1 MQGSK
6 RSEERRNDDV
16 NDAPNTT
23 TNTHE
28 EERWNHFTAPLTQE
42 PLSHKRYEAPSSSSS
57 STPTSDLLSTPSVF
71 SDLERSQTVDRFST
85 IFMERMEEAMSSGKL
100 SKAWQ
105 SSSSGVAG
113 DVVGIG
119 SSLFSWMFTDHTP
132 DHANLNTNQGYYTTK
147 TINPA
152 DYASEKRMIEP
163 HFTPFVWGSSCMMV
177 TLFSLRLGRWYQ
189 GGGQAVG
196 RTLTNSVNR
205 TTSNHAQRT
214 ATTTNNNL
222 KSLKDVR
229 HAQHH
234 QSHSIRGG
242 GGGNSGPFNSTRK
255 KELTNELMA
264 SLNTVPVDMALSML
278 IGIST
283 TIFLTSP
290 SNLMKDLSDAPLVE
304 GKSALAEELCLP
316 FGEEM
321 RNMNGLYHTYTIYN
335 ANNTGNGNRNDNMP
349 AQRQVV
355 PYSNLWKEENLGD
368 FDSLRS
374 IRDFVLN
381 CHEREEFAKRTI
393 APDSDTALS
402 EQELLE
408 LKIPPPGISPN
419 I

>member
-1 MQGSK
+1 
-6 RSEERRNDDV
+6 
-16 NDAPNTT
+16 
-23 TNTHE
+23 
-28 EERWNHFTAPLTQE
+28 
-42 PLSHKRYEAPSSSSS
+42 
-57 STPTSDLLSTPSVF
+57 
-71 SDLERSQTVDRFST
+71 
-85 IFMERMEEAMSSGKL
+85 
-100 SKAWQ
+100 
-105 SSSSGVAG
+105 
-113 DVVGIG
+113 
-119 SSLFSWMFTDHTP
+119 
-132 DHANLNTNQGYYTTK
+132 
-147 TINPA
+147 
-152 DYASEKRMIEP
+152 
-163 HFTPFVWGSSCMMV
+163 MMV

>member
-1 MQGSK
+1 MRGSK

-16 NDAPNTT
+16 NDAPNAT

-28 EERWNHFTAPLTQE
+28 EERWNHFTAPLTQD
-42 PLSHKRYEAPSSSSS
+42 PPSRKRYESPSSSP
-57 STPTSDLLSTPSVF
+57 TPTSDLLSTPSVF

-85 IFMERMEEAMSSGKL
+85 IFMERMGEAMSSGKL

-105 SSSSGVAG
+105 SGSSGVG
-113 DVVGIG
+113 GIG
-119 SSLFSWMFTDHTP
+119 SSLFSWMFTDHSA
-132 DHANLNTNQGYYTTK
+132 DYANTNANMDEGYSTPK

-152 DYASEKRMIEP
+152 DYAAEKRMIEP
-163 HFTPFVWGSSCMMV
+163 HFTPFVWGSSCMVV

-196 RTLTNSVNR
+196 RTLTSSVNR
-205 TTSNHAQRT
+205 TASNHAQRT
-214 ATTTNNNL
+214 AATSNNNA

-229 HAQHH
+229 HAQHY
-234 QSHSIRGG
+234 QSHSTS
-242 GGGNSGPFNSTRK
+242 GGNSSPFNSTRK

-316 FGEEM
+316 FREEM
-321 RNMNGLYHTYTIYN
+321 RNVNGLYHTYTLYN
-335 ANNTGNGNRNDNMP
+335 ANNVGNGNRNDTMP
-349 AQRQVV
+349 DQRQVV

-374 IRDFVLN
+374 IRDFVSN
-381 CHEREEFAKRTI
+381 CHEREEVARRMI
-393 APDSDTALS
+393 APDGDTALS

-408 LKIPPPGISPN
+408 LKIPPSGISPS